1 MAVQEAEIFG
11 KRLRR
16 FREERGVSQERLAN
30 AADLTTSFVSN
41 LERGTTV
48 PSLTTVLRLAM
59 ALEVSPGDLLSDFTA
74 PALKRLFR

>member
-1 MAVQEAEIFG
+1 VAVQEAEIFG

-30 AADLTTSFVSN
+30 SADLTTSFVSN

-48 PSLTTVLRLAM
+48 PSLTTILRLAM
-59 ALEVSPGDLLSDFTA
+59 ALEISPGELLTDFTA
-74 PALKRLFR
+74 PVLKRLFR

>member
-1 MAVQEAEIFG
+1 VAVQEAEIFG

-41 LERGTTV
+41 L
-48 PSLTTVLRLAM
+48 AM